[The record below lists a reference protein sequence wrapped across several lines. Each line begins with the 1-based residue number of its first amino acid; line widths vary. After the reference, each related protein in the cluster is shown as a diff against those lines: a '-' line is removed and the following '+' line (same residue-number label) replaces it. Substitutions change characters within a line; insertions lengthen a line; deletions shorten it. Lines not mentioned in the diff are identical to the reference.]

1 MRECEQMQTAA
12 DVRRLQYVMLM
23 DFTRRCGAAKLPE
36 GVSEEVYRC
45 MSYIQSHTNM
55 PLGVEDVADQIHRS
69 SSWLMRRFRAELG
82 MSVGDYI
89 TKCKMDEACELLTYS
104 DRTLSQISAYLGY
117 SSQSYFQNVFR
128 KQLGMTPMQYRRQ
141 GRVKTAPE

>member
-1 MRECEQMQTAA
+1 MPQSGETGRWAAQEFPSEGKTANTPL
-12 DVRRLQYVMLM
+12 RH
-23 DFTRRCGAAKLPE
+23 AK
-36 GVSEEVYRC
+36 
-45 MSYIQSHTNM
+45 N
-55 PLGVEDVADQIHRS
+55 QIHRS

-128 KQLGMTPMQYRRQ
+128 KQLSMTPMQYRRQ
-141 GRVKTAPE
+141 GRLKTAPE